1 MEPLSSDIAFTPAV
15 KAQQERLGSRASY
28 AKWEQKRGLSQEID
42 EDLTAFL
49 AERDSFYLGTA
60 SASGRP
66 YIQHRGGPRG
76 LLKVLDSKTLAF
88 ADYSGN
94 RQYISLGNLSENDQA
109 YLFLMDY
116 DEQARIKIWGRAEAV
131 EDDAELLAAV
141 ADPDYTGRPERVIRF
156 HLEAWDANCRLHIP
170 RLVPAA
176 EVDALRARIDD
187 LETEL
192 ETLR

>member
-141 ADPDYTGRPERVIRF
+141 ADPDYTGRPERAIRF